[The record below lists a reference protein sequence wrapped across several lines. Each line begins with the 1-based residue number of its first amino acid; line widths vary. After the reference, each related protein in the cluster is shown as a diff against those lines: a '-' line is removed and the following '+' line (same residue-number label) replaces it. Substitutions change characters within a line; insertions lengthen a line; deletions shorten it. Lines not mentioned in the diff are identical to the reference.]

1 MKLGS
6 LFDGSG
12 TCPLAARM
20 CGVEPVWAS
29 EIEPYPI
36 RVTQKN
42 FPGMRHLGDIKQID
56 GAKIEPVDVIT
67 FGSPCQDLSTAG
79 KQTGLIDGERSS
91 LFFEAIRIIREMRE
105 ATNGKYPRY
114 AVWEN
119 VPGAF
124 GSNRGR
130 DFLAVLRAFADV
142 AGDGD
147 DVPAPEGKG
156 DRLSWSKSGCI
167 MGEGYSIAWRQLDAQ
182 YWGVPQ
188 RRRRIYLVAD
198 FDGQRAGKILF
209 EREGLR
215 GDFATGAAARER
227 AAAETAGGAGG
238 NSEVYDITGKTSN
251 SMKSPRP
258 DNCFRRCDVGRTLDT
273 WAGQPECNQG
283 GMVICASTAQANAE
297 IMEDKAPTLM
307 AGHEHPYIASFCGGA
322 SPSAGN
328 IGYSETVAPTLRAG
342 AGGLLRG
349 ATVCIENTV
358 YDMTHASDVIR
369 EYAGASQNLT
379 ARMGTGGNQIPLKL
393 DEARPPR
400 KYILRRLTPL
410 ECCRLQGFPDD
421 WTAGVEGSDAA
432 QYKMWGNGMALPCVL
447 YVMQGIAE
455 AGGASDADTA
465 N

>member
-12 TCPLAARM
+12 ACPLAARM
-20 CGVEPVWAS
+20 CGIEPVWAS

-36 RVTQKN
+36 RVTKKN
-42 FPGMRHLGDIKQID
+42 FPRMRHLGDIKQID

-67 FGSPCQDLSTAG
+67 FGSPCQDLSTMGRMA
-79 KQTGLIDGERSS
+79 GLIDGERSS
-91 LFFEAIRIIREMRE
+91 LFFEAIRVIREMRE
-105 ATNGKYPRY
+105 ATDEKYPRY

-124 GSNRGR
+124 GSNGGG
-130 DFLAVLRAFADV
+130 DFLAVLRAFAGV

-147 DVPAPEGKG
+147 NVHAPAEKG

-167 MGEGYSIAWRQLDAQ
+167 MGDGYSIAWRQLDAQ

-198 FDGQRAGKILF
+198 FVGQRAGKILF

-215 GDFATGAAARER
+215 EDFAPQK

-238 NSEVYDITGKTSN
+238 SADVYGITGKNSN

-258 DNCFRRCDVGRTLDT
+258 DNCFRRCNVDRTLDT
-273 WAGQPECNQG
+273 LAGQPECNLG
-283 GMVICASTAQANAE
+283 GTVVCVSNAQANAE
-297 IMEDKAPTLM
+297 IMEDKAPTFM
-307 AGHEHPYIASFCGGA
+307 AGNEHPYIAAFRGDEA
-322 SPSAGN
+322 PAAGL
-328 IGYSETVAPTLRAG
+328 GYSETVAPTLCTSACGHIIVMETAR
-342 AGGLLRG
+342 
-349 ATVCIENTV
+349 IENTV
-358 YDMTHASDVIR
+358 CDMTHANDVIC
-369 EYAGASQNLT
+369 EYSSIAPTFA
-379 ARMGTGGNQIPLKL
+379 ACMGTGGNQIPLKC
-393 DEARPPR
+393 DEASLPR
-400 KYILRRLTPL
+400 KYILRHLTPL

-421 WTAGVEGSDAA
+421 WTEGVEGSDTA

-455 AGGASDADTA
+455 AGGMSDADA
-465 N
+465 AD

>member
-79 KQTGLIDGERSS
+79 KQAGLIDGERSS

-147 DVPAPEGKG
+147 DVPAPAGKG
-156 DRLSWSKSGCI
+156 DRLGWSKSGCI
-167 MGEGYSIAWRQLDAQ
+167 MGDGYSIAWRQLDAQ

-198 FDGQRAGKILF
+198 FAGQRAGKILF
-209 EREGLR
+209 ERESLR
-215 GDFATGAAARER
+215 GDFAPGAAARQR
-227 AAAETAGGAGG
+227 AAAETAGSAGG

-258 DNCFRRCDVGRTLDT
+258 DNCFRRCDVSRTLDT

-369 EYAGASQNLT
+369 EYAGASQTLA

-393 DEARPPR
+393 DEARPPH
-400 KYILRRLTPL
+400 KYVLRRLTPL

-421 WTAGVEGSDAA
+421 WTAGVEGSDSA

>member
-20 CGVEPVWAS
+20 CGIEPVWAS
-29 EIEPYPI
+29 EIEHYPI

-42 FPGMRHLGDIKQID
+42 FPGMQHLGDIKQID

-79 KQTGLIDGERSS
+79 KHAGLIDGERSS

-130 DFLAVLRAFADV
+130 DFLAVLRAFAGV

-156 DRLSWSKSGCI
+156 DRLGWSKSGCI
-167 MGEGYSIAWRQLDAQ
+167 MGDGYSIAWRQLDAQ

-209 EREGLR
+209 
-215 GDFATGAAARER
+215 
-227 AAAETAGGAGG
+227 
-238 NSEVYDITGKTSN
+238 
-251 SMKSPRP
+251 
-258 DNCFRRCDVGRTLDT
+258 
-273 WAGQPECNQG
+273 
-283 GMVICASTAQANAE
+283 
-297 IMEDKAPTLM
+297 
-307 AGHEHPYIASFCGGA
+307 
-322 SPSAGN
+322 
-328 IGYSETVAPTLRAG
+328 
-342 AGGLLRG
+342 
-349 ATVCIENTV
+349 
-358 YDMTHASDVIR
+358 
-369 EYAGASQNLT
+369 
-379 ARMGTGGNQIPLKL
+379 
-393 DEARPPR
+393 
-400 KYILRRLTPL
+400 
-410 ECCRLQGFPDD
+410 
-421 WTAGVEGSDAA
+421 
-432 QYKMWGNGMALPCVL
+432 
-447 YVMQGIAE
+447 
-455 AGGASDADTA
+455 
-465 N
+465 

>member
-20 CGVEPVWAS
+20 CGIEPVWAS

-79 KQTGLIDGERSS
+79 KQAGLIDGERSS

-105 ATNGKYPRY
+105 ATDGKYPRY

-147 DVPAPEGKG
+147 NVPAPAGKS
-156 DRLSWSKSGCI
+156 DRLSWTKSGCI
-167 MGEGYSIAWRQLDAQ
+167 MGDGYSVAWRQLDAQ

-198 FDGQRAGKILF
+198 FAGQRAGKILF

-215 GDFATGAAARER
+215 GNFAPGAGARQR
-227 AAAETAGGAGG
+227 AAAETAGGARG
-238 NSEVYDITGKTSN
+238 NSELYDITGKTSN

-258 DNCFRRCDVGRTLDT
+258 DNCFQKCDVGRTLDT

-283 GMVICASTAQANAE
+283 GMVICVSTAQANAE
-297 IMEDKAPTLM
+297 IIEDKAPTLM

-328 IGYSETVAPTLRAG
+328 IGYGETVAPTLRAG

-349 ATVCIENTV
+349 ATVGIENTV
-358 YDMTHASDVIR
+358 YDMTHANAVIR
-369 EYAGASQNLT
+369 EYAEASQTLT

-432 QYKMWGNGMALPCVL
+432 QYKMLGNGMALPCVL

-455 AGGASDADTA
+455 AGGA
-465 N
+465 

>member
-12 TCPLAARM
+12 ACPLAARM

-29 EIEPYPI
+29 EIEHYPI

-105 ATNGKYPRY
+105 ATDGKYPRY

-130 DFLAVLRAFADV
+130 DFLAVLRAFAGV

-156 DRLSWSKSGCI
+156 DRLGWSKSGCI
-167 MGEGYSIAWRQLDAQ
+167 MGDGYSIAWRQLDAQ

-198 FDGQRAGKILF
+198 FAGQRAGKILF

-258 DNCFRRCDVGRTLDT
+258 DNCFRRCDVSRTLDT

-328 IGYSETVAPTLRAG
+328 IGYSETVAPTLHAG

-369 EYAGASQNLT
+369 EYAGASQTLA
-379 ARMGTGGNQIPLKL
+379 ARMGTGGNKIPLKL

-455 AGGASDADTA
+455 AGGASDADA
-465 N
+465 AD